1 MSKYS
6 LQMECLENIEAF
18 SDEQM
23 NREMAVIESV
33 LEIYDK
39 TILMMELSNND
50 VDVPDCSM
58 FMEST
63 FFQEADPPTT
73 GNDQSQTGGNPAPPA
88 GNTNQN
94 NAQTA
99 NNNSQNKS
107 AKGEKVTNNPEE
119 YNKDHH
125 FRKAN
130 KEGKLENV
138 FISILLF
145 IPRLLT
151 LPFKLIV
158 NAIKNHKSNG
168 EAAKKAESATP
179 DEKKKVVDG
188 IKNENGQDGVAVDEN
203 GNISASDDSGNNDAV
218 VVTFDVQ
225 SASFNMPQ
233 SDIGVPMTEL
243 MKNIQNLNNGGLT
256 SPQQLVQP
264 PTQPPQ
270 QPNQQ
275 VVKAVNWDKVRAD
288 FIKRA
293 DQYKS
298 ELQQAINNINQTI
311 ENLKSNNVAG
321 VDVRKPL
328 AARRADLKALKEHVT
343 NVDNMLK
350 DFQKKSKLSDKILD
364 KFNAQLDQIRNDSTD
379 VAANANVKAAQ
390 NSQQLARNN
399 AESLSNLP
407 LSGGFVI

>member
-6 LQMECLENIEAF
+6 LQTECLENIEAF
-18 SDEQM
+18 SDEHI

-33 LEIYDK
+33 IDIFDK

-63 FFQEADPPTT
+63 FFQEVETPATGNTGQNNTQTTT
-73 GNDQSQTGGNPAPPA
+73 GDNN
-88 GNTNQN
+88 NNQK
-94 NAQTA
+94 T
-99 NNNSQNKS
+99 NNNSQNNS
-107 AKGEKVTNNPEE
+107 GKGAKVTDAPKE

-179 DEKKKVVDG
+179 DEKQKVVDS
-188 IKNENGQDGVAVDEN
+188 IKNGNGEDGVTVDEN
-203 GNISASDDSGNNDAV
+203 GNLLASDSSGNNDV
-218 VVTFDVQ
+218 VVTFDVET
-225 SASFNMPQ
+225 ASFNMPQ
-233 SDIGVPMTEL
+233 SDIGVPMTDL
-243 MKNIQNLNNGGLT
+243 MKNIQNLNNGNLT
-256 SPQQLVQP
+256 SPQQLVQSP
-264 PTQPPQ
+264 AQTPQ

-293 DQYKS
+293 EQYKS

-311 ENLKSNNVAG
+311 ENLKNNNVAG

-328 AARRADLKALKEHVT
+328 AARRSDLKALKAHVT
-343 NVDNMLK
+343 NVDNMLN
-350 DFQKKSKLSDKILD
+350 DFQRKSKLSDKILD
-364 KFNAQLDQIRNDSTD
+364 KFNAQLDKIRNDSTND
-379 VAANANVKAAQ
+379 VANANAKAAQ

>member
-1 MSKYS
+1 MIKYS
-6 LQMECLENIEAF
+6 LQNECLENIEAF

-23 NREMAVIESV
+23 SREMAVIESV

-39 TILMMELSNND
+39 TILMMELSNSD
-50 VDVPDCSM
+50 VDIPDCSM

-63 FFQEADPPTT
+63 FFQEDETPTT
-73 GNDQSQTGGNPAPPA
+73 GNDQATNNN
-88 GNTNQN
+88 NTQS
-94 NAQTA
+94 T
-99 NNNSQNKS
+99 NNNSQNNS
-107 AKGEKVTNNPEE
+107 GKGEKVTNNPEE
-119 YNKDHH
+119 YNKEHH

-179 DEKKKVVDG
+179 DEKQKVVDS
-188 IKNENGQDGVAVDEN
+188 IKNGNGEDGVTVDEN
-203 GNISASDDSGNNDAV
+203 GNISASDGV

-225 SASFNMPQ
+225 TASFNMPQ
-233 SDIGVPMTEL
+233 SDIGVPMTDL
-243 MKNIQNLNNGGLT
+243 MKNIQNLNNGQLT

-264 PTQPPQ
+264 PAQAPQ

-293 DQYKS
+293 EQYKS

-328 AARRADLKALKEHVT
+328 QARRSDLKALKEHVT

-364 KFNAQLDQIRNDSTD
+364 KFNAQLDKIRNDSTNE
-379 VAANANVKAAQ
+379 AANANAKAAQ

>member
-1 MSKYS
+1 MIKYS
-6 LQMECLENIEAF
+6 LQNECLENIEAF

-23 NREMAVIESV
+23 SRETAVIESV

-50 VDVPDCSM
+50 VDIPDCSM

-63 FFQEADPPTT
+63 FFQEDETPAT
-73 GNDQSQTGGNPAPPA
+73 GNDQT
-88 GNTNQN
+88 TNNN
-94 NAQTA
+94 NAQATA
-99 NNNSQNKS
+99 TNNNTQNKS
-107 AKGEKVTNNPEE
+107 GKGEKVTNNPEE
-119 YNKDHH
+119 YNKEHH

-158 NAIKNHKSNG
+158 NAIKNHKSSG

-179 DEKKKVVDG
+179 DEKQKVVDS
-188 IKNENGQDGVAVDEN
+188 IKNENGQDGVTVDEN
-203 GNISASDDSGNNDAV
+203 GNISASDGSGNNDAIV
-218 VVTFDVQ
+218 VSFDVQ

-233 SDIGVPMTEL
+233 SDIGVPMTDL
-243 MKNIQNLNNGGLT
+243 MKNIQNLNNGQLT

-264 PTQPPQ
+264 PAQTPQ

-293 DQYKS
+293 EQYKS

-321 VDVRKPL
+321 VDVIKPL
-328 AARRADLKALKEHVT
+328 AARRSDLKALKEHVT

-364 KFNAQLDQIRNDSTD
+364 KFNAQLDKIRNDSTNE
-379 VAANANVKAAQ
+379 AANANAKAAQ

>member
-6 LQMECLENIEAF
+6 LQTECLENIEAF
-18 SDEQM
+18 SDEHI

-33 LEIYDK
+33 LEIFDK

-63 FFQEADPPTT
+63 FFQEVETPATENVGQNNTQTTT
-73 GNDQSQTGGNPAPPA
+73 GDNN
-88 GNTNQN
+88 NNQK
-94 NAQTA
+94 T
-99 NNNSQNKS
+99 NNNSQNNS
-107 AKGEKVTNNPEE
+107 GKGAKVTDDPKE

-179 DEKKKVVDG
+179 DEKQKVVDS
-188 IKNENGQDGVAVDEN
+188 IKNGNGEDGVTVDEN
-203 GNISASDDSGNNDAV
+203 GNLLASDSSGNNDV

-225 SASFNMPQ
+225 TASFNMPQ
-233 SDIGVPMTEL
+233 SDIGVPMTDL
-243 MKNIQNLNNGGLT
+243 MKNIQNLNNGNLT
-256 SPQQLVQP
+256 SPQQLVQSP
-264 PTQPPQ
+264 AQTPQ

-311 ENLKSNNVAG
+311 ENLKNNNVAG

-328 AARRADLKALKEHVT
+328 AARRSDLKALKAHVT
-343 NVDNMLK
+343 NVDNMLN
-350 DFQKKSKLSDKILD
+350 DFQRKSKLSDKILD
-364 KFNAQLDQIRNDSTD
+364 KFNAQLDKIRNDSTND
-379 VAANANVKAAQ
+379 VANANAKAAQ

>member
-1 MSKYS
+1 M
-6 LQMECLENIEAF
+6 IEAF

-23 NREMAVIESV
+23 SREMAVIESV
-33 LEIYDK
+33 LDIFDK

-50 VDVPDCSM
+50 VDIPDCSM

-63 FFQEADPPTT
+63 FFQEDKTPST
-73 GNDQSQTGGNPAPPA
+73 GNDQSTNNTDTNPQPA
-88 GNTNQN
+88 ENANQN
-94 NAQTA
+94 NTQTA

-107 AKGEKVTNNPEE
+107 GKGDKVTDNPEE

-130 KEGKLENV
+130 KEGKLENM

-179 DEKKKVVDG
+179 EEKQKVVDG
-188 IKNENGQDGVAVDEN
+188 IKNENGQDGVTVDEN
-203 GNISASDDSGNNDAV
+203 GNISASDGSGNNDGA
-218 VVTFDVQ
+218 VVTFDMQ
-225 SASFNMPQ
+225 SASFSMPQ
-233 SDIGVPMTEL
+233 SDIGVPMTDL
-243 MKNIQNLNNGGLT
+243 MKNIQNLNNGKLT

-264 PTQPPQ
+264 PAQQPQ
-270 QPNQQ
+270 QPKQQ
-275 VVKAVNWDKVRAD
+275 IVKAVNWDKVRAD

-293 DQYKS
+293 EQYKS
-298 ELQQAINNINQTI
+298 ELQRVINNINQTI
-311 ENLKSNNVAG
+311 ENMQKNNVAG

-350 DFQKKSKLSDKILD
+350 DFQAKSKLSDKILD
-364 KFNAQLDQIRNDSTD
+364 KVNAQLDAIRNDSKD
-379 VAANANVKAAQ
+379 VAADANVKAVQ

-399 AESLSNLP
+399 AEALSNLP